1 MNVKIEDSW
10 RQHIGDE
17 FEKQYFVD
25 LSNFVRE
32 EYLHTPCYPPGRL
45 IFNAFNLCPFDD
57 VKVVI
62 IGQDPYHEPGQA
74 MGLSFSVP
82 EGVTFPP
89 SLMNIFKEIQ
99 MDLGIPMPATGDL
112 TRWAK
117 QGVLLLNATL
127 TVRAHQAASHQRKGW
142 EQFTDAA
149 IKALTRDKEHLVF
162 ILWGGYARSITCS
175 LIEQLGRSLHMRRGK
190 VAAELGEAGIQTL
203 YRNADI
209 LHCEPIEKVADDV
222 ITEFSLQ
229 GGNFDNLA
237 EARYTVPD
245 VWTMGKVYA
254 RLIEDVSDEDN
265 IVETIL
271 QVFTSWI
278 DSLLS
283 DYNAAFYYQPR
294 DYIAE
299 CYRQKTVLDG

>member
-127 TVRAHQAASHQRKGW
+127 TVRAHQLR
-142 EQFTDAA
+142 A
-149 IKALTRDKEHLVF
+149 ISARDGNSLRM
-162 ILWGGYARSITCS
+162 LLSRLSAGTRSIWY
-175 LIEQLGRSLHMRRGK
+175 LFF
-190 VAAELGEAGIQTL
+190 GEAMP
-203 YRNADI
+203 A
-209 LHCEPIEKVADDV
+209 
-222 ITEFSLQ
+222 
-229 GGNFDNLA
+229 
-237 EARYTVPD
+237 
-245 VWTMGKVYA
+245 A
-254 RLIEDVSDEDN
+254 RLHSSTLRAI
-265 IVETIL
+265 
-271 QVFTSWI
+271 
-278 DSLLS
+278 
-283 DYNAAFYYQPR
+283 
-294 DYIAE
+294 
-299 CYRQKTVLDG
+299 

>member
-149 IKALTRDKEHLVF
+149 IKALSKDKEHLVF
-162 ILWGGYARSITCS
+162 ILWGGVCPQQGFTHRLFAPFDIAERAPFAIICQSWRMVWQSSFLPLQCVS
-175 LIEQLGRSLHMRRGK
+175 
-190 VAAELGEAGIQTL
+190 AAEWYFAYPMVGTP
-203 YRNADI
+203 N
-209 LHCEPIEKVADDV
+209 
-222 ITEFSLQ
+222 
-229 GGNFDNLA
+229 
-237 EARYTVPD
+237 
-245 VWTMGKVYA
+245 
-254 RLIEDVSDEDN
+254 
-265 IVETIL
+265 
-271 QVFTSWI
+271 
-278 DSLLS
+278 
-283 DYNAAFYYQPR
+283 
-294 DYIAE
+294 YI
-299 CYRQKTVLDG
+299 